1 MDKVRD
7 ILNRKGS
14 EYYFI
19 HPENTVFEALEKLA
33 EKDIG
38 AVMVVENGNL
48 TGMFSER
55 DYARKIVLHGH
66 TSREAKVGDYMS
78 RDVITVSPD
87 TTILDCMAVMTENRI
102 RHLPVMEKN
111 RIAGIVSIGD
121 VVNYVIRQQDSVIK
135 DLESYIVGGKM

>member
-7 ILNRKGS
+7 ILSRKGS
-14 EYYFI
+14 EYFYI
-19 HPENTVFEALEKLA
+19 HPENTVFEALQKLA

-66 TSREAKVGDYMS
+66 TSKEAKVGDYMT

-87 TTILDCMAVMTENRI
+87 TTIIDCMAVMTENRI

-111 RIAGIVSIGD
+111 KIAGIVSIGD